1 MLCTSCQRS
10 CHVNCVPNLNNN
22 EAELLTNWICLSCI
36 SKALPFN
43 KIIENSDFIQTIS
56 ESWVN
61 KQPLELQRLQ
71 DRVFNPFEI
80 NDDNILLPTND
91 IDPDVQFF
99 DGEAS
104 VYKYGN
110 SNYFFK
116 NTFNDKCSQLSLDST
131 NISLLHLK
139 IRSMVKNLCTFEL
152 YLNSLNFDFTILCLT
167 ETWLRQSKADLYG
180 ISGYRHECEYRQDR
194 NGGGVSIFIKD
205 FIDYKKRSELTGYN
219 SYMESIFIE
228 ISKTSINCNKNVI
241 ISIIYRPP
249 GTDNFHFQ

>member
-1 MLCTSCQRS
+1 M
-10 CHVNCVPNLNNN
+10 NNN

-110 SNYFFK
+110 SNYFL
-116 NTFNDKCSQLSLDST
+116 NIRLMT
-131 NISLLHLK
+131 NV
-139 IRSMVKNLCTFEL
+139 RN
-152 YLNSLNFDFTILCLT
+152 YPWIL
-167 ETWLRQSKADLYG
+167 Q
-180 ISGYRHECEYRQDR
+180 
-194 NGGGVSIFIKD
+194 IFH
-205 FIDYKKRSELTGYN
+205 
-219 SYMESIFIE
+219 SYI
-228 ISKTSINCNKNVI
+228 
-241 ISIIYRPP
+241 
-249 GTDNFHFQ
+249 